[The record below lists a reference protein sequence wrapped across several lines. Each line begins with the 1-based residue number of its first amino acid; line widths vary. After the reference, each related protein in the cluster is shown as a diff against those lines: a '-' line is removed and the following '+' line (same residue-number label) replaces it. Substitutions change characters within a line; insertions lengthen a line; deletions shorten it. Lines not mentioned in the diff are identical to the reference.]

1 MIDFVI
7 KCHSLKELC
16 YYNSRNFRD
25 ELAVTFGKRCFMQ
38 SDWKEE
44 LVTLL
49 QSEWQKVKKDGEN
62 EKNNEF
68 LQIQEMLQ
76 RLEGKVDRLNARLT
90 SLERESRRK

>member
-1 MIDFVI
+1 
-7 KCHSLKELC
+7 
-16 YYNSRNFRD
+16 
-25 ELAVTFGKRCFMQ
+25 MQ

-44 LVTLL
+44 LVTWV

-76 RLEGKVDRLNARLT
+76 RLEGKVDRLIARLT

>member
-1 MIDFVI
+1 
-7 KCHSLKELC
+7 
-16 YYNSRNFRD
+16 
-25 ELAVTFGKRCFMQ
+25 MQ

-62 EKNNEF
+62 EKNNDF

>member
-1 MIDFVI
+1 
-7 KCHSLKELC
+7 
-16 YYNSRNFRD
+16 
-25 ELAVTFGKRCFMQ
+25 MQ

-44 LVTLL
+44 LVTWV

>member
-1 MIDFVI
+1 
-7 KCHSLKELC
+7 
-16 YYNSRNFRD
+16 
-25 ELAVTFGKRCFMQ
+25 MQ
-38 SDWKEE
+38 SDWKKE

>member
-1 MIDFVI
+1 
-7 KCHSLKELC
+7 
-16 YYNSRNFRD
+16 
-25 ELAVTFGKRCFMQ
+25 MQ

-44 LVTLL
+44 FVALL
-49 QSEWQKVKKDGEN
+49 QAEWKKMKKDGEN

>member
-1 MIDFVI
+1 
-7 KCHSLKELC
+7 
-16 YYNSRNFRD
+16 
-25 ELAVTFGKRCFMQ
+25 MQ

-44 LVTLL
+44 LITLL

>member
-1 MIDFVI
+1 
-7 KCHSLKELC
+7 
-16 YYNSRNFRD
+16 
-25 ELAVTFGKRCFMQ
+25 MQ

-44 LVTLL
+44 FVALL
-49 QSEWQKVKKDGEN
+49 QAEWKKMKKDGEN
-62 EKNNEF
+62 DKNDEF

>member
-1 MIDFVI
+1 
-7 KCHSLKELC
+7 
-16 YYNSRNFRD
+16 
-25 ELAVTFGKRCFMQ
+25 MQ

-44 LVTLL
+44 FVALL
-49 QSEWQKVKKDGEN
+49 QAEWKKMKKDGEN

-68 LQIQEMLQ
+68 VQIREMLQ

>member
-1 MIDFVI
+1 
-7 KCHSLKELC
+7 
-16 YYNSRNFRD
+16 
-25 ELAVTFGKRCFMQ
+25 MQ

-44 LVTLL
+44 FVALL
-49 QSEWQKVKKDGEN
+49 QAEWKKMKKNGEN
-62 EKNNEF
+62 DKNDEF

>member
-1 MIDFVI
+1 
-7 KCHSLKELC
+7 
-16 YYNSRNFRD
+16 
-25 ELAVTFGKRCFMQ
+25 MQ

-76 RLEGKVDRLNARLT
+76 RLEGTVDRLNARLT

>member
-1 MIDFVI
+1 
-7 KCHSLKELC
+7 
-16 YYNSRNFRD
+16 
-25 ELAVTFGKRCFMQ
+25 MQ

-49 QSEWQKVKKDGEN
+49 QSEWKKMKKDGEN

>member
-1 MIDFVI
+1 
-7 KCHSLKELC
+7 
-16 YYNSRNFRD
+16 
-25 ELAVTFGKRCFMQ
+25 MQ

>member
-1 MIDFVI
+1 
-7 KCHSLKELC
+7 
-16 YYNSRNFRD
+16 
-25 ELAVTFGKRCFMQ
+25 MQ

-68 LQIQEMLQ
+68 LQI
-76 RLEGKVDRLNARLT
+76 
-90 SLERESRRK
+90 

>member
-1 MIDFVI
+1 
-7 KCHSLKELC
+7 
-16 YYNSRNFRD
+16 
-25 ELAVTFGKRCFMQ
+25 MQ

-49 QSEWQKVKKDGEN
+49 QSEWQKVKKDGKN

>member
-1 MIDFVI
+1 
-7 KCHSLKELC
+7 
-16 YYNSRNFRD
+16 
-25 ELAVTFGKRCFMQ
+25 MQ

-62 EKNNEF
+62 ERNNEF

>member
-1 MIDFVI
+1 
-7 KCHSLKELC
+7 
-16 YYNSRNFRD
+16 
-25 ELAVTFGKRCFMQ
+25 MQ

-62 EKNNEF
+62 EKNDEF